1 VRPVV
6 HDVHPRGARAALAS
20 ARLELTRLGRSRL
33 LLAFTALEALT
44 FLLLVSLF
52 GLTGSRAPTAVVDDD
67 HGALGASLVG
77 YLRQAH
83 HSFAL
88 RPMSAQR
95 ARSELT
101 AGRLVAVITIPS
113 GFSADVAAGR
123 TVALPVE
130 VDNVDVDLTDD
141 IERAVPSALAAFGRA
156 HGFPGIRVVAAERDL
171 IAHDTGFIPYLV
183 VSALALDALVVA
195 GVLGAVAMTREFE
208 GGTLSQW
215 RLAPVASGWLLAGRL
230 AAAAAVSSVAIGVA
244 ATVVF
249 IGYGITPLHAATTL
263 AALLLCVAIFTCV
276 GSCVGAL
283 LRRSLPVA
291 ALFFG
296 LALPLYIDSG
306 ALEPERFDGN
316 VVWAIA
322 HASPVYYAVGVLEQA
337 VHGLRVTP
345 EPVPADV
352 AVLAA
357 WAALAAGIASSV
369 VARRAVRS

>member
-1 VRPVV
+1 V
-6 HDVHPRGARAALAS
+6 AS
-20 ARLELTRLGRSRL
+20 ARLELTQLGRSRL

-52 GLTGSRAPTAVVDDD
+52 GLTGSRAPTAVVDED
-67 HGALGASLVG
+67 HGPLAASLVG
-77 YLRQAH
+77 FLRQAH

-88 RPMSAQR
+88 RSLSAER
-95 ARSELT
+95 ARSDLT
-101 AGRLVAVITIPS
+101 AGRIVAVITIPP
-113 GFSADVAAGR
+113 GFSAAVAAGG
-123 TVALPVE
+123 TVALPVD

-156 HGFPGIRVVAAERDL
+156 HGFAGIRVVAAERDL
-171 IAHDTGFIPYLV
+171 IPHDTGFIPYLV

-208 GGTLSQW
+208 AGTLSQW
-215 RLAPVASGWLLAGRL
+215 RLAPVASGWLLAGKL
-230 AAAAAVSSVAIGVA
+230 AGAAAVSSAAIGVA
-244 ATVVF
+244 AIVVF
-249 IGYGITPLHAATTL
+249 AGYGIARLHAVT
-263 AALLLCVAIFTCV
+263 LLLCVAIFTCV

-316 VVWAIA
+316 VIWAIA

-345 EPVPADV
+345 EPVSADV
-352 AVLAA
+352 AVLVA

>member
-1 VRPVV
+1 M
-6 HDVHPRGARAALAS
+6 AS
-20 ARLELTRLGRSRL
+20 ARLELTQLGRSRL

-52 GLTGSRAPTAVVDDD
+52 GLTGSRAPTAVVDED
-67 HGALGASLVG
+67 HGPLAASLVG
-77 YLRQAH
+77 FLRQAH

-88 RPMSAQR
+88 RSLSAER
-95 ARSELT
+95 ARSDLT
-101 AGRLVAVITIPS
+101 AGRIVAVITIPP
-113 GFSADVAAGR
+113 GFSAAVAAGG
-123 TVALPVE
+123 TVALPVD

-156 HGFPGIRVVAAERDL
+156 HGFAGIRVVAAERDL
-171 IAHDTGFIPYLV
+171 IPHDTGFIPYLV

-208 GGTLSQW
+208 AGTLSQW
-215 RLAPVASGWLLAGRL
+215 RLAPVASGWLLAGKL
-230 AAAAAVSSVAIGVA
+230 AGAAAVSSAAIGVA
-244 ATVVF
+244 AIVVF
-249 IGYGITPLHAATTL
+249 AGYGIAPLHAVTTF
-263 AALLLCVAIFTCV
+263 AALLLCVAIFTCM

-316 VVWAIA
+316 VIWAIA

-345 EPVPADV
+345 EPVSADV
-352 AVLAA
+352 AVLVA